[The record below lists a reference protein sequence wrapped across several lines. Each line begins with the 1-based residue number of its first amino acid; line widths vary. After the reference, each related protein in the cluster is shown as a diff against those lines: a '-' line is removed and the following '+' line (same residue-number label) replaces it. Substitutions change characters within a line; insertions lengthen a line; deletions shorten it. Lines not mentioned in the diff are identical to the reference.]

1 MKNNSVFI
9 IAEAGVNHNGSV
21 ETALKL
27 VDAAV
32 EAAADAV
39 KFQTFR
45 AEELVTA
52 DARQCSYQEQNAKAD
67 SQFEML
73 RQLELDDAA
82 HQEIAAHCRKV
93 GIEFMSTAFDPESLN
108 YLVNDVGI
116 EHIKIPSGELVNPL
130 LLLAAAQTGKPV
142 IMSTG
147 MANMDEVESAL
158 GVLAFG
164 GLNAGQT
171 PKAGEWHETFSSEKG
186 RRWLFEHVTLLHC
199 TTAYPAPLE
208 TVNLRAMNALA
219 DKFGLKVGFS
229 DHTQGLDVATSA
241 VAMGGC
247 VIEKHFT
254 LDREMEGPDHKA
266 SLVPSDLK
274 TMISNIR
281 NIELALG
288 DSGKSSVGVELENS
302 KMVRRVLV
310 AARDI
315 HEGETLDEDA
325 ISMKRAGEG
334 ISAMEYWS
342 WIGRKANRSY
352 RRHECLNL

>member
-116 EHIKIPSGELVNPL
+116 EHIKIP
-130 LLLAAAQTGKPV
+130 
-142 IMSTG
+142 
-147 MANMDEVESAL
+147 
-158 GVLAFG
+158 
-164 GLNAGQT
+164 
-171 PKAGEWHETFSSEKG
+171 
-186 RRWLFEHVTLLHC
+186 
-199 TTAYPAPLE
+199 
-208 TVNLRAMNALA
+208 
-219 DKFGLKVGFS
+219 
-229 DHTQGLDVATSA
+229 
-241 VAMGGC
+241 
-247 VIEKHFT
+247 
-254 LDREMEGPDHKA
+254 
-266 SLVPSDLK
+266 
-274 TMISNIR
+274 
-281 NIELALG
+281 
-288 DSGKSSVGVELENS
+288 
-302 KMVRRVLV
+302 
-310 AARDI
+310 
-315 HEGETLDEDA
+315 
-325 ISMKRAGEG
+325 
-334 ISAMEYWS
+334 
-342 WIGRKANRSY
+342 
-352 RRHECLNL
+352 